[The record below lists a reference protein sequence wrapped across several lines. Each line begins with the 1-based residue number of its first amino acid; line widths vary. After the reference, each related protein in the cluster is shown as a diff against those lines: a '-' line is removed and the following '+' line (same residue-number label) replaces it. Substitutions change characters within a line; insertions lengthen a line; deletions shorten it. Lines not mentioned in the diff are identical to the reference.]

1 MDVLADERDERV
13 LQAAPEREGG
23 AEEVGRPEA
32 ARGQEDSLAYDA
44 SVSQSKINSILQALM
59 FYHSTDYVLVTDKTF
74 KKWTKAYA
82 DDQDLFFK
90 E

>member
-1 MDVLADERDERV
+1 
-13 LQAAPEREGG
+13 
-23 AEEVGRPEA
+23 
-32 ARGQEDSLAYDA
+32 
-44 SVSQSKINSILQALM
+44 M